1 MVTTEAPVTRSELRE
16 EMASLKADVQGEM
29 ASLRTDL
36 REELASF
43 KSDVQGGMASLK
55 ADMRQELALLRDEFR
70 QHYATKADLKEL
82 ELRLMVRLGGLMITG
97 FALVIGVMRL
107 WP

>member
-16 EMASLKADVQGEM
+16 EMTALRVDMREETASLKAD
-29 ASLRTDL
+29 L
-36 REELASF
+36 
-43 KSDVQGGMASLK
+43 
-55 ADMRQELALLRDEFR
+55 RQELALMRDEFR

-82 ELRLMVRLGGLMITG
+82 ELRLLVRLGGLMITG

>member
-1 MVTTEAPVTRSELRE
+1 VVTTEAPITRTELRE
-16 EMASLKADVQGEM
+16 EMASLKADVQG
-29 ASLRTDL
+29 
-36 REELASF
+36 
-43 KSDVQGGMASLK
+43 GMASLK
-55 ADMRQELALLRDEFR
+55 TDIRGEMASLKVDIRQELALLRDEFR

>member
-1 MVTTEAPVTRSELRE
+1 VVTTEAPITRTELRE
-16 EMASLKADVQGEM
+16 EMASLKADVQG
-29 ASLRTDL
+29 
-36 REELASF
+36 
-43 KSDVQGGMASLK
+43 GMASLK
-55 ADMRQELALLRDEFR
+55 VDIRQELALLRDEFR

>member
-16 EMASLKADVQGEM
+16 EIGSLKADMRGEM

-43 KSDVQGGMASLK
+43 K

>member
-1 MVTTEAPVTRSELRE
+1 MVTTEAPITRTELRE
-16 EMASLKADVQGEM
+16 EMASLKADVQG
-29 ASLRTDL
+29 
-36 REELASF
+36 
-43 KSDVQGGMASLK
+43 GMASLK
-55 ADMRQELALLRDEFR
+55 VDIRQELALLRDEFR

>member
-1 MVTTEAPVTRSELRE
+1 MVTTESPITRTE
-16 EMASLKADVQGEM
+16 
-29 ASLRTDL
+29 L

-43 KSDVQGGMASLK
+43 K
-55 ADMRQELALLRDEFR
+55 ADIRQELALMRDEFR

>member
-1 MVTTEAPVTRSELRE
+1 
-16 EMASLKADVQGEM
+16 M

-43 KSDVQGGMASLK
+43 K
-55 ADMRQELALLRDEFR
+55 ADIRQELALLRDEFR

-97 FALVIGVMRL
+97 LRPCYWCNEVVAIE
-107 WP
+107 

>member
-1 MVTTEAPVTRSELRE
+1 MVTTEAPITRTELRE
-16 EMASLKADVQGEM
+16 EMASLKADVQG
-29 ASLRTDL
+29 
-36 REELASF
+36 
-43 KSDVQGGMASLK
+43 GMASLK
-55 ADMRQELALLRDEFR
+55 VDIRQELALLRDEFR
-70 QHYATKADLKEL
+70 QHYATKVDLKEL

>member
-1 MVTTEAPVTRSELRE
+1 
-16 EMASLKADVQGEM
+16 MASLKTDLREDI

-36 REELASF
+36 RGE
-43 KSDVQGGMASLK
+43 MASLK